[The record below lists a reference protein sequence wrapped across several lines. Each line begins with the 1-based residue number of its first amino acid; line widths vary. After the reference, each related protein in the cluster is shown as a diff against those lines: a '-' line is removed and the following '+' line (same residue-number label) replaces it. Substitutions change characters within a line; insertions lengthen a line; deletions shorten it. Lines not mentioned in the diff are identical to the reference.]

1 VPAFDRAPFFSKVV
15 LLPQQAGLS
24 TVLMTSIDGFTDVTQ
39 RLSVETSGEP
49 LEDGVLVQDHA
60 VARAERI
67 SLRGWVSDLTIP
79 GPVGVVLG
87 VARAAAAWS
96 LLRRLHRELIPV
108 RVLTPW
114 GLYDEML
121 ITEAEAEAHGRG
133 LRFSLSLGQ
142 VIRVGVGS
150 ADIVGDAVFGP
161 GEGRT
166 SLLERG
172 RVALR
177 REAAGVRDLVTSLPS
192 RVGGLFGR

>member
-1 VPAFDRAPFFSKVV
+1 VPAFDRAPFFSKVA

-87 VARAAAAWS
+87 VARAAAA
-96 LLRRLHRELIPV
+96 
-108 RVLTPW
+108 
-114 GLYDEML
+114 
-121 ITEAEAEAHGRG
+121 
-133 LRFSLSLGQ
+133 
-142 VIRVGVGS
+142 
-150 ADIVGDAVFGP
+150 
-161 GEGRT
+161 
-166 SLLERG
+166 
-172 RVALR
+172 
-177 REAAGVRDLVTSLPS
+177 
-192 RVGGLFGR
+192 